1 MLSHGI
7 ISSPLCQVISWNS
20 FWLCSFIVLL
30 PIFASLDNMYGLTT
44 QGDEPG
50 VLVIQAMDGWMH
62 ANVLNSSFNMF
73 HDNTVDITK
82 LPYALSTW
90 MTSMPPVRLNL
101 LHR

>member
-1 MLSHGI
+1 
-7 ISSPLCQVISWNS
+7 
-20 FWLCSFIVLL
+20 
-30 PIFASLDNMYGLTT
+30 MYGLTT

-82 LPYALSTW
+82 LPYALST
-90 MTSMPPVRLNL
+90 
-101 LHR
+101 